1 MPDPDLPKCA
11 ELVKK
16 PIDAPPT
23 RSPRAVHSA
32 VAHLLRGKD
41 VVEIGTR
48 NGDGMAC
55 FSQFARSAVAVEQ
68 DRAYCGFLER
78 RAARLRAN
86 GRRSFRVGCNAYQNC
101 TPDADV
107 YTWWQDSV
115 ALGDELLLAHLREQQ
130 VRGRIRAS
138 AHALV
143 LFDQGW
149 SPDQNSWRSIG
160 RLAAHRTVVDYD
172 ERPLCLKLKYNYGV
186 CQKRAHGAFT
196 VGMIPIA
203 SIPFSLEQA
212 WAEQPL
218 RWRGKPRAASFREA
232 LGQVLATPHDDTRRC
247 AIR

>member
-1 MPDPDLPKCA
+1 MPDPERPKCA

-23 RSPRAVHSA
+23 RSPQAVHSA